1 MDKNVERTG
10 VKSDLENNER
20 ELVERCRSGEQ
31 SGYEEFYRTYSGGV
45 YTLAWKVLR
54 DAEGA
59 KDATQEIF
67 MKAFRGLKNFQYQSK
82 VSTWLYR
89 ITVNHCR
96 DMQRSQSRKK
106 EVSAES
112 FKRDEEGESFLEQMP
127 DSNPSPG
134 QEQQDKQIRQRV
146 IEAINRLPIEFRETV
161 YLKEIEDLS
170 YEEIGKIVGCRLGT
184 VKSRIFRAREMLQK
198 ELKDFYKE
206 IVRGEGL

>member
-1 MDKNVERTG
+1 MDKNVERIG
-10 VKSDLENNER
+10 VTADLSER
-20 ELVERCRSGEQ
+20 ELVERCRSGDE
-31 SGYEEFYRTYSGGV
+31 SGYEEFYRTYSGVV
-45 YTLAWKVLR
+45 YTLAWKVLG

-96 DMQRSQSRKK
+96 DMQRSRSRKK
-106 EVSAES
+106 EVSTET
-112 FKRDEEGESFLEQMP
+112 FKKDEEGKSFLEQMA
-127 DSNPSPG
+127 DSRATPS
-134 QEQQDKQIRQRV
+134 QEQQDKQIRQR
-146 IEAINRLPIEFRETV
+146 IIDAINRLPIEFRETV
-161 YLKEIEDLS
+161 YLKEIEDMS

-184 VKSRIFRAREMLQK
+184 VKSRIFRAREMLQE

-206 IVRGEGL
+206 IVKGEKS